1 LSAPAELPGNL
12 IGENPMRRWS
22 AVVPLVLVAACTSV
36 GGVRNAAPEAG
47 KARWFD
53 TTAVEL
59 LDVARKVLVS
69 SKYKIREQK
78 QESDTT
84 WYIIATH
91 GSRLDELARVEEY
104 RIVRIRLVGS
114 PDSTQVWVHTR
125 EDLVNILPGIWSGM
139 IFKRIGRE
147 LCLRRLRAGQPS
159 AKTSACS
166 APSDNRC
173 PWPVSPL
180 LNHTEANQCSDSASS
195 TQSSRPQRRLTP
207 VVTERP
213 IAHLVESGCRP
224 WAGAES

>member
-1 LSAPAELPGNL
+1 
-12 IGENPMRRWS
+12 MWRWS
-22 AVVPLVLVAACTSV
+22 AVVPLVLLAACASV

-84 WYIIATH
+84 WYIIATY
-91 GSRLDELARVEEY
+91 GSRLDELLPPGGVY
-104 RIVRIRLVGS
+104 MIVRIRLVGS
-114 PDSTQVWVHTR
+114 KPDSTQVWVYTA
-125 EDLVNILPGIWSGM
+125 EVLLGILDPSGITLR
-139 IFKRIGRE
+139 RIGRE

-166 APSDNRC
+166 EPPESKC
-173 PWPVSPL
+173 PWPPSPL

-195 TQSSRPQRRLTP
+195 TQSSRSQRRL
-207 VVTERP
+207 
-213 IAHLVESGCRP
+213 ASG
-224 WAGAES
+224 